1 MNILLNM
8 LIKTNEEI
16 EKNKWNE
23 FVINNKGNFL
33 QSFEWG
39 EFQNALGE
47 RTFKFVV
54 QENNFILAEAQMI
67 KQAFPFMGKSFFYIP
82 FGPIFKKDISEEK
95 RKEVF
100 NFLLKHI
107 KQIPEKA
114 IFLRVEPIYPLFTP
128 QDFNNPL
135 KRVQPQKTLILS
147 LKQDKEEILKNFTEK
162 TRYNIKLSQRKGVQI
177 RFQDEYAP
185 EFYDLIKKTTKRDK
199 FHAFELEHYKKLFDF
214 NSVNFKVK
222 LCLADYKGKVISA
235 GILVIFGGQGQ
246 CIHSASDWKYR
257 VLKAPNLLQ
266 WERIK
271 FLKDNQCEEYNFGGI
286 DEKKWPGLTAFKKGF
301 GGKEFA
307 YPEGKDIVF
316 QKTWYGIYKIL
327 RIFKKI
333 IFR

>member
-1 MNILLNM
+1 M
-8 LIKTNEEI
+8 LEINEKV

-23 FVINNKGNFL
+23 FVINNQGNFL

-47 RTFKFVV
+47 KTFRFGV

-67 KQAFPFMGKSFFYIP
+67 KQAFLFRGKSFFYIP

-100 NFLLKHI
+100 NFLLEHI
-107 KQIPEKA
+107 KQIPGKA
-114 IFLRVEPIYPLFTP
+114 IFLRVEPISSLFTS

-147 LKQDKEEILKNFTEK
+147 LQKDQEEILNNFTEK
-162 TRYNIKLSQRKGVQI
+162 VRYNIKLSQKKGVQI
-177 RFQDEYAP
+177 RFQDKYTP

-199 FHAFELEHYKKLFDF
+199 FHAFEPEHYKKLFDF
-214 NSVNFKVK
+214 NSADFKTK
-222 LCLADYKGKVISA
+222 LCLADYKGKIIGA
-235 GILVIFGGQGQ
+235 GILIIFGGQGQ
-246 CIHSASDWKYR
+246 CIHSASDWEYR
-257 VLKAPNLLQ
+257 ALKAPNLLQ

-271 FLKDNQCEEYNFGGI
+271 FLKDNQCQEYNFWGI

-301 GGKEFA
+301 GGKEFI
-307 YPEGKDIVF
+307 YPQGKDIVF
-316 QKTWYGIYKIL
+316 QKIWYEIYKIL
-327 RIFKKI
+327 RIFKKLLLK
-333 IFR
+333 